1 MNRFEAASD
10 GELQSFADNQKSLNT
25 QRSTKTTMC
34 LLEQYKVEAFNYTN
48 GFETM
53 DRNNLVKL
61 LKSFYQKIKKSDGE
75 PYEPGSLRTMH
86 YYDECCYCY
95 DRKQYSIVIRKEL
108 YVIIFKVIIKI

>member
-75 PYEPGSLRTMH
+75 LVFESLW
-86 YYDECCYCY
+86 
-95 DRKQYSIVIRKEL
+95 YSANLVL
-108 YVIIFKVIIKI
+108 ASTVL

>member
-1 MNRFEAASD
+1 
-10 GELQSFADNQKSLNT
+10 
-25 QRSTKTTMC
+25 MC

-75 PYEPGSLRTMH
+75 PYEPVHCVQCIMVFLRFFREQFQIEFSDSQTGEIVKH
-86 YYDECCYCY
+86 LGAVIKVYV
-95 DRKQYSIVIRKEL
+95 RKVREIYPTKAML
-108 YVIIFKVIIKI
+108 